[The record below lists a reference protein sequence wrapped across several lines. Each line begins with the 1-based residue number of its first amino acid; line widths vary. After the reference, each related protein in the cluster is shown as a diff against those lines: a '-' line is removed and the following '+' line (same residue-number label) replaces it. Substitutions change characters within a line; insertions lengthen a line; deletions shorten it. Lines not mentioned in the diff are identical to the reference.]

1 MSKVAKK
8 SRRQRV
14 QTPNLLIE
22 ADPAEETMLG
32 GASITMTEEHIEET
46 AEATT
51 HTTETREVKMV
62 KTTEEATEA
71 VVVAEEVIVR
81 IGLEPKLTEINMKG
95 KNKETLKMETD
106 THDQEPHVEEV
117 NIEVA
122 EVSVVL
128 TEENTEE
135 EVVIEVED
143 IVVKEVNTEEEDR
156 VQEVGDKNKIFTI
169 NPKENQVMKI
179 ALKVDLC
186 LLLRKKSSLLMT
198 G

>member
-1 MSKVAKK
+1 MDA
-8 SRRQRV
+8 V
-14 QTPNLLIE
+14 QDSE
-22 ADPAEETMLG
+22 
-32 GASITMTEEHIEET
+32 S
-46 AEATT
+46 
-51 HTTETREVKMV
+51 VS
-62 KTTEEATEA
+62 
-71 VVVAEEVIVR
+71 
-81 IGLEPKLTEINMKG
+81 
-95 KNKETLKMETD
+95 
-106 THDQEPHVEEV
+106 
-117 NIEVA
+117 EVA